1 MLMTTRKAIDFARIL
16 FEKCELK
23 HSRDAYLEAL
33 HLSKESDDVASQ
45 TEAISGLLRLAA
57 EADDAHEIERW
68 NRELDVVMQRAPETA
83 LPMAWYC
90 KAVVSSYRNE
100 YRIAQRYYFKSLRAC
115 EKVLKT
121 DTSEDRKIEY
131 ARIWSNLTATFFERG
146 LKKRAKHSAAFL
158 LARYEDQNLRGIN
171 GPLYILLGMFCESDG
186 QFDTAYSWYQKA
198 HRAFLQDR
206 NWFAHLYVL
215 YAYARVERSK
225 RDFAQAYWH
234 LDLMEKA
241 SNGPEFGNLHQII
254 AEERKRLE
262 SDAIDLL
269 IDSRK
274 CVVSTREANEVNLG
288 KQYVLL
294 GILEALTEA
303 HNRISADADRGLSKA
318 EIIER
323 VWREKYRPEAHDNK
337 LYYNINRLRKLIE
350 PDMKHPKYLLNWKDG
365 YRLSPEIKVHYIGGQ
380 QQRGHGVM
388 PGHGGVQ

>member
-1 MLMTTRKAIDFARIL
+1 MLMTTHKAIDFARIL

-33 HLSKESDDVASQ
+33 ALAKDTQDLSALTD
-45 TEAISGLLRLAA
+45 AISGLLRLAA
-57 EADDAHEIERW
+57 EADDAQEIERW
-68 NRELDVVMQRAPETA
+68 NRELDQVMQKAPEAT

-90 KAVVSSYRNE
+90 KAVVASYRNE
-100 YRIAQRYYFKSLRAC
+100 YRSAQRFYFKALRVC
-115 EKVLKT
+115 ERVLKT
-121 DTSEDRKIEY
+121 DQSEEREIEY
-131 ARIWSNLTATFFERG
+131 AKIWSNLAATFFDRG
-146 LKKRAKHSAAFL
+146 IVRRATHSADFL
-158 LARYEDQNLRGIN
+158 LARYESRQLRGIN
-171 GPLYILLGMFCESDG
+171 GPLYILKGMLCEHSKEFAD
-186 QFDTAYSWYQKA
+186 AYRWYQKA

-215 YAYARVERSK
+215 FAYARVERQK
-225 RDFAQAYWH
+225 RDFSQAYWH

-262 SDAIDLL
+262 DDAIDLL
-269 IDSRK
+269 IDSRR
-274 CVVSTREANEVNLG
+274 CVVTTRESNEVALG

-365 YRLSPEIKVHYIGGQ
+365 YRLSPEIKVHYVGGQ
-380 QQRGHGVM
+380 ENRGI
-388 PGHGGVQ
+388 Q